1 MGEVTGSS
9 GREQGPSTR
18 AVHAGATHRSVGD
31 PVAGEIFQT
40 TTFVGDPLGE
50 GEVLY
55 SRFGNNP
62 GHRRLEAKIAA
73 LEGAEACLVTGS
85 GMGAISAA
93 LLGCLRAGD
102 HVLAAEA
109 IYGGTRLF
117 LDREL
122 SRLGIESS
130 YADFCADGW
139 RQQIRPTTRVLL
151 AELPANPHMRVPD
164 PTALSAAAAEFGA
177 VLILDV
183 TFATPINFRGLDH
196 GAGLVVHSATK
207 YLGGHSD
214 VTAGALC
221 GSQELVTAARD
232 RSQLFGTA
240 LDPHAAWLV
249 ERGVKTLALRMER
262 HNSNGMEIAHW
273 LSARTDVARVHYPG
287 LESHPDHEVAKRV
300 LSGFGGIVGVEV
312 VGGAEGA
319 SRFVQALELVTIAP
333 SLGGVET
340 LLSEPRFTSHVR
352 MTSAQRA
359 ALGIPDGFLRVSLG
373 IEDPADIIADL
384 EQALEKAGAGD
395 RVAGFGTEDRSAGRT
410 AAVRAAGS
418 ANPPTSVTR

>member
-1 MGEVTGSS
+1 
-9 GREQGPSTR
+9 
-18 AVHAGATHRSVGD
+18 VGD
-31 PVAGEIFQT
+31 AVSGEIFQT
-40 TTFVGDPLGE
+40 TTFVGDPLGV

-73 LEGAEACLVTGS
+73 LEGAEACLATGS
-85 GMGAISAA
+85 GMGAMSAA

-109 IYGGTRLF
+109 VYGGTRLF

-122 SRLGIESS
+122 SRLGIEAS
-130 YADFCADGW
+130 YADFCGDGW
-139 RQQIRPTTRVLL
+139 RRKIRPTTRVLL
-151 AELPANPHMRVPD
+151 AELPANPQVRVPD
-164 PTALSAAAAEFGA
+164 PAALAIAAAESGA

-214 VTAGALC
+214 VTAGAVC
-221 GSQELVTAARD
+221 GGHELVDAARD
-232 RSQLFGTA
+232 RAQLFGTA

-249 ERGVKTLALRMER
+249 ERGVKTLALRMAR
-262 HNSNGMEIAHW
+262 HNSNGVEVAHW
-273 LSARTDVARVHYPG
+273 LSSRPDVLRVHYPG
-287 LESHPDHEVAKRV
+287 LASHPDHEVAKRV
-300 LSGFGGIVGVEV
+300 LAGFGGIVGVEV
-312 VGGAEGA
+312 LGGAEGA
-319 SRFVQALELVTIAP
+319 TRFVQALELATIAP

-340 LLSEPRFTSHVR
+340 LVSEPRFTSHVR
-352 MTSAQRA
+352 MSSAQRA
-359 ALGIPDGFLRVSLG
+359 VLGIPDGFVRFSLG

-384 EQALEKAGAGD
+384 EQALE
-395 RVAGFGTEDRSAGRT
+395 
-410 AAVRAAGS
+410 AVRSHDHTS
-418 ANPPTSVTR
+418 APAVAKAVSTDPSIGTPLQ